1 MSECVVEV
9 ITKWVWCLH
18 LKITENVKE
27 TVIAGNLRFEFVCNI
42 IGMI

>member
-18 LKITENVKE
+18 LKITE
-27 TVIAGNLRFEFVCNI
+27 TVIVGNLRFEFVCNI
-42 IGMI
+42 IVMI